1 MMAKTNKEFIT
12 GLFQILWDRQPD
24 QQTVDLYASRLDSGL
39 LTRAGVEYSFLIAPE
54 YSPAA
59 EQIVR
64 LYLAAFNRIP
74 DTDGFVFW
82 MGVHRNGGSNS
93 QIADVFAHSEEF
105 VAKYGAKLSNSQ
117 YLDLIYQNV
126 LGRAADA
133 AGRSYWV
140 EQMNNGMARGEILNQ
155 FAQSQEFKIS
165 TSTKVYASVVYTTLI
180 GRMPTAAEAAAAP
193 TNVEQLVLKVAQAS
207 EVTPTIGSISYSA
220 PAFVEQQLN
229 DGSMTSSI
237 ILTLT
242 GDTFKGNIGAA
253 LGKLTN
259 VPAGLTGT
267 LVKTTDTTATLTLSG
282 KATAHASINNV
293 ANLTVTL
300 DNAAFIGGKVANILN
315 AVKTDLQ
322 VNYLDI
328 PLNETN
334 HLLSGK
340 GALTTPL
347 VIDLNLDTL
356 TLDSKPLALLSGDI
370 RQVDYVDLSQIA
382 PATTSTGTSTG
393 TSGTKVTVTT
403 TIKGDEANNLLQG
416 SSYANFFTG
425 GGGHDTMQ
433 GGIAV
438 DTYVFGITPVA
449 NGVDTI
455 TNFTIGKGGDVLN
468 FSAFLNKTGT
478 TKIAAVN
485 AAATTPKAWA
495 NGDVLTVQ
503 GNALDS
509 SKLAAL
515 FGTGKAFTGPT
526 VASKMVLITADIIGD
541 ASIWYVINQL
551 DVNNITPDEIVL
563 VGTLKNINNLS
574 LVGFDV
580 TNFL

>member
-93 QIADVFAHSEEF
+93 QIANVFAHSEEF
-105 VAKYGAKLSNSQ
+105 VSKYGAKLSNSQ

-526 VASKMVLITADIIGD
+526 VASKMVLITSDIIGD

>member
-1 MMAKTNKEFIT
+1 MAKTNKEFVT
-12 GLFQILWDRQPD
+12 GLFQILWDKQPD

-54 YSPAA
+54 YSPVA
-59 EQIVR
+59 EQVVR

-74 DTDGFVFW
+74 DTDGFTFW

-93 QIADVFAHSEEF
+93 QIAQVFAQSEEF
-105 VAKYGAKLSNSQ
+105 VSKYGGSLSNSQ
-117 YLDLIYQNV
+117 FLDLIYQNV
-126 LGRAADA
+126 LGRTADT
-133 AGRSYWV
+133 AGRDYWV
-140 EQMNNGMARGEILNQ
+140 GQMTNGMARGEIVNQ
-155 FAQSQEFKIS
+155 FAQSQEFKIAA
-165 TSTKVYASVVYTTLI
+165 STKVYASVVYTTLI

-237 ILTLT
+237 VLTLT
-242 GDTFKGNIGAA
+242 GDTFKGNVGAA

-259 VPAGLTGT
+259 VPTGLTGT

-282 KATAHASINNV
+282 KATANASINNIT
-293 ANLTVTL
+293 NLTVTL
-300 DNAAFIGGKVANILN
+300 DNTSFTGGKVVNILN
-315 AVKTDLQ
+315 AVKSDLQ
-322 VNYLDI
+322 INYIDI

-340 GALTTPL
+340 GALTTAL
-347 VIDLNLDTL
+347 VIDLNLDVL

-370 RQVDYVDLSQIA
+370 KQVDYVDLSSIA
-382 PATTSTGTSTG
+382 AATTTGTSTS

-403 TIKGDEANNLLQG
+403 TIKGDEANNLLIG
-416 SSYANFFTG
+416 SNYPNFFTG

-433 GGIAV
+433 GGVGV
-438 DTYVFGITPVA
+438 DTYTFGITPVA

-495 NGDVLTVQ
+495 NGDVLAVQ
-503 GNALDS
+503 GNALDTT
-509 SKLAAL
+509 KIAAL

-526 VASKMVLITADIIGD
+526 VASKMVIITADIIGD
-541 ASIWYVINQL
+541 ASVWYVINQL

-563 VGTLKNINNLS
+563 VGVLKNVNNLS

>member
-1 MMAKTNKEFIT
+1 MAKTNKEFVT
-12 GLFQILWDRQPD
+12 GLFQILWDKQPD

-54 YSPAA
+54 YSPVA

-74 DTDGFVFW
+74 DTDGFTFW

-93 QIADVFAHSEEF
+93 QIAQVFAQSEEF
-105 VAKYGAKLSNSQ
+105 VSKYGANLSNSQ
-117 YLDLIYQNV
+117 FLDLIYQNV
-126 LGRAADA
+126 LGRGADA
-133 AGRSYWV
+133 AGRDYWV
-140 EQMNNGMARGEILNQ
+140 GQMTNGMARGEIVNQ
-155 FAQSQEFKIS
+155 FAQSQEFKIAA
-165 TSTKVYASVVYTTLI
+165 STKVYASVVYTTLI

-229 DGSMTSSI
+229 DGSITSSI
-237 ILTLT
+237 ILTLA
-242 GDTFKGNIGAA
+242 GDTFKGNVGTS
-253 LGKLTN
+253 LGKITN
-259 VPAGLTGT
+259 IPTGLTGT

-282 KATAHASINNV
+282 KATANASINNV
-293 ANLTVTL
+293 TNLTVTL
-300 DNAAFIGGKVANILN
+300 DNTSFTGGKVVNIIN
-315 AVKTDLQ
+315 AVKSDLQ
-322 VNYLDI
+322 INYIDI

-347 VIDLNLDTL
+347 VVDLGQDLL
-356 TLDSKPLALLSGDI
+356 TLDGKPLALLSGDI
-370 RQVDYVDLSQIA
+370 KKVDYVDLSLIAA
-382 PATTSTGTSTG
+382 PASSTGTTTG
-393 TSGTKVTVTT
+393 SSAGKVTVTT
-403 TIKGDEANNLLQG
+403 TIKGDEANNLLIG
-416 SSYANFFTG
+416 SNYANFFTG
-425 GGGHDTMQ
+425 GGGIDTMQ
-433 GGIAV
+433 GGIGV
-438 DTYVFGITPVA
+438 DTYAFGITPVA

-485 AAATTPKAWA
+485 AAATTPKAWV

-503 GNALDS
+503 GNALDTT
-509 SKLAAL
+509 KIAAL
-515 FGTGKAFTGPT
+515 FGAGKAFTGPT
-526 VASKMVLITADIIGD
+526 VASKMVIITADIIGD

-551 DVNNITPDEIVL
+551 DVNNITPDEVVL
-563 VGTLKNINNLS
+563 VGILKNVNNLS